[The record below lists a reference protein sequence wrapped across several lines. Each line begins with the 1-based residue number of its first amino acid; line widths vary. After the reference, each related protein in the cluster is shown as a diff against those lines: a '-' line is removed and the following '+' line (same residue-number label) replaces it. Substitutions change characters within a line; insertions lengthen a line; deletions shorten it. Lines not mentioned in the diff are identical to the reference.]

1 MNAAHR
7 SVDALSVEVRAFT
20 DLIDDVAGADWDT
33 PTPAPGWSVRHQV
46 AHLVS
51 VFTIAGKAARDP
63 EGFRAMLASLSSD
76 FEQNVA
82 HAMAPLLELSND
94 ELIRR
99 WKATSAATVDAL
111 AALPDDQIVPWLVND
126 LPSAVLCMAGTTE
139 AFAHGQDVRDA
150 FDRRREPS
158 PHVRSICEFAYHT
171 RTFGY
176 PGQGREIPEDTS
188 LRFELTGP
196 TGESWEIGDAGTAN
210 VVRGSAWD
218 LALLVTR
225 RRHPADLDLQAGN
238 DHVRDWM
245 SVAQAYRGSGG
256 PGRQPLGQK
265 VRS

>member
-7 SVDALSVEVRAFT
+7 PVHALSVEVQAFT
-20 DLIDDVAGADWDT
+20 DLIDDVGGDDWGT
-33 PTPAPGWSVRHQV
+33 PTPAPGWTVRHQV

-51 VFTIAGKAARDP
+51 VFRIAGQAAADP
-63 EGFRAMLASLSSD
+63 EGFRAMIASLSGD

-82 HAMAPLLELSND
+82 QAMTPLLALSNR
-94 ELIRR
+94 ELISR
-99 WKATSAATVDAL
+99 WHQTSSATLDAL
-111 AALPDDQIVPWLVND
+111 TALPDDRIVPWLVND

-139 AFAHGQDVRDA
+139 AFAHGQDVRDT
-150 FDRRREPS
+150 FDYRRKPS

-176 PGQGREIPEDTS
+176 PGQGRDVPEDTS
-188 LRFELTGP
+188 LRFELTSP
-196 TGESWEIGDAGTAN
+196 TGEAWTIGDTGTDN

-225 RRHPADLDLQAGN
+225 RRHPADLDLEGSN

-245 SVAQAYRGSGG
+245 SIAQAYRGKGG
-256 PGRQPLGQK
+256 PGRQPLGQEI
-265 VRS
+265 RS